1 MILMREKHWK
11 KSKIKIS
18 FYKMQRDQCSKMFG
32 QITSIVNDKKN
43 VNKKNDKDKCFFF
56 VMADT
61 VYEHGLSC
69 DGIWWVFW

>member
-1 MILMREKHWK
+1 
-11 KSKIKIS
+11 
-18 FYKMQRDQCSKMFG
+18 MQRDQCSKMFG

-69 DGIWWVFW
+69 DGI